1 VTGTAPTPSRSSP
14 PPSPPPVT
22 TEPSPARRHRSPP
35 PSVSPRGAGGGD
47 LTSKGDPLSKGR
59 AATDGGGVPNL
70 GAVPHAGPLTGNSP
84 PGKGG
89 GLASKDIVS
98 PMAGAT
104 ATFTGGTVSDNTCTG
119 PGRGHPQRPPRAVA
133 WQRRHRL
140 HRNHSVQHTCQC
152 RHCAAPG
159 RRRLPRNGTMT
170 LTPVGRVPRQLRR
183 RFPRGPR
190 PRRLTYG
197 HEGQRVTGDPDKGA
211 KSAL

>member
-1 VTGTAPTPSRSSP
+1 MTTA
-14 PPSPPPVT
+14 
-22 TEPSPARRHRSPP
+22 PSPARRHRSPP

-47 LTSKGDPLSKGR
+47 LTSKGDPLSKDR

-119 PGRGHPQRPPRAVA
+119 RGGGIHNGLPGRWHGSAAKTPPQPLCAAHLSVPTLRCPRPAATTAKQHHDPHPGRPRPPTTASAVPP
-133 WQRRHRL
+133 R
-140 HRNHSVQHTCQC
+140 SP
-152 RHCAAPG
+152 AASPD
-159 RRRLPRNGTMT
+159 
-170 LTPVGRVPRQLRR
+170 V
-183 RFPRGPR
+183 R
-190 PRRLTYG
+190 P
-197 HEGQRVTGDPDKGA
+197 
-211 KSAL
+211 